1 MNSFARFGAV
11 NVAPSFSQYIT
22 NMTAH
27 LPKIVRKD
35 IDFKVSARM
44 RRAGATERGLAL
56 FAGDVKRNAERHTN
70 YIIDKYPFARVSNDS
85 MPDLGLNHDI
95 LVSDERCKAFA
106 EYLTGEFDRIINA
119 IEPEEEQEGEPCG
132 AAYLNTLWGAYSQ
145 IAEWLLSNSIQPPVM
160 QLKQETIEERIYVL
174 EGAVKRCFDA
184 TYLIRKLKRL
194 RKQYIEYSQMVV
206 GNVGKK
212 KHQHI
217 YVSSYSFAMFKR
229 QMREAQEFLE
239 SMSVVNTETFTEFC
253 LKDVAERTTA
263 NPANRRVELIVRTR
277 GDEERAI
284 DMGFDGVFLTWT
296 LASKYHRASRKW
308 NGCTVKEAHK
318 NLMEQWKLA
327 RAHFK
332 KNEIKWFGLRVAEPH
347 KDGTPHAHMFLYV
360 KPEHK
365 EALISICQQI
375 ATFEDKSELY
385 NKQGQLDISPRFKA
399 KLCDPTKGGATAYI
413 IKYISKNINGAY
425 MPENDADDIALS
437 VRAWASIWGIK
448 QFSQSG
454 SPTVGLWRQLRRA
467 SEFDVAFDEELA
479 ELQNHAD
486 NSRWKGFC
494 ELAGKA
500 KLAYE
505 EKLNKYDETTKKV
518 IGFQWL
524 EKVIET
530 CAESYALV
538 QKSKVEAFKKE
549 RSDAPWSTENKCNQV
564 PKVDISSLEKALM
577 DVTGWSVKG
586 IQCLIS
592 PLKKGAQVPID
603 KYTTIA
609 LRNNR
614 LMVV

>member
-1 MNSFARFGAV
+1 MSSYARFGAV
-11 NVAPSFSQYIT
+11 GVAPSFSQYIT

-56 FAGDVKRNAERHTN
+56 FAGDVKRNAEKHTKH
-70 YIIDKYPFARVSNDS
+70 IIDKYPFARTTNDT
-85 MPDLGLNHDI
+85 MPDMDLNHDI
-95 LVSDERCKAFA
+95 LVSNERCKAFA
-106 EYLTGEFDRIINA
+106 EYLTGEFGRIMKT
-119 IEPEEEQEGEPCG
+119 IEPEAEREGEPCG
-132 AAYLNTLWGAYSQ
+132 LAYLNTLWKAYEQ
-145 IAEWLLSNSIQPPVM
+145 IAKRLLDNSIQPPVM
-160 QLKQETIEERIYVL
+160 QLKQDAIEDRIYVI
-174 EGAVKRCFDA
+174 EGAIKRCFDG
-184 TYLIRKLKRL
+184 TYLLRKLKRL

-217 YVSSYSFAMFKR
+217 YVSSYSFEGFKR

-239 SMSVVNTETFTEFC
+239 SMSVVNTETLAEFC

-296 LASKYHRASRKW
+296 LPSKYHRKSRKW
-308 NGCTVKEAHK
+308 SGCTVKEAHQ
-318 NLMEQWKLA
+318 NMMAQWKLA

-332 KNEIKWFGLRVAEPH
+332 KNDIDWFGLRVAEPH

-360 KPEHK
+360 KPEQK
-365 EALISICQQI
+365 QALITICEQI

-385 NKQGQLDISPRFKA
+385 NKHGQLDISPRFKA
-399 KLCDPTKGGATAYI
+399 KFCDPTKGGATAYI

-425 MPENDADDIALS
+425 MPESAAEDIALS

-454 SPTVGLWRQLRRA
+454 APTVGLWRQLRRA
-467 SEFDVAFDEELA
+467 TEFDVAFDDELA
-479 ELQNHAD
+479 ELRDHCD
-486 NSRWKGFC
+486 KSRWMGFC

-505 EKLNKYDETTKKV
+505 DKLNKYDETVKRV

-530 CAESYALV
+530 SAETYALV

-549 RSDAPWSTENKCNQV
+549 RSDAPWSTENKCNQ
-564 PKVDISSLEKALM
+564 PEEIKISPLEKELM
-577 DVTGWSVKG
+577 TVTGWSVKG
-586 IQCLIS
+586 VQCLIV
-592 PLKKGAQVPID
+592 PLMRGSRVSID
-603 KYTTIA
+603 RYTNISFA
-609 LRNNR
+609 NNR
-614 LMVV
+614 LLVN

>member
-1 MNSFARFGAV
+1 
-11 NVAPSFSQYIT
+11 
-22 NMTAH
+22 
-27 LPKIVRKD
+27 
-35 IDFKVSARM
+35 M
-44 RRAGATERGLAL
+44 RRAGATERGLVL
-56 FAGDVKRNAERHTN
+56 FAGDVKRNAEKHTKH
-70 YIIDKYPFARVSNDS
+70 IIDKYPFARVSNDS
-85 MPDLGLNHDI
+85 MPDLDLNHDI
-95 LVSDERCKAFA
+95 LISDDSCKTFA
-106 EYLTGEFDRIINA
+106 EYLTGEFTRIINA
-119 IEPEEEQEGEPCG
+119 VELDDDKEDEPCG
-132 AAYLNTLWGAYSQ
+132 SAYLRALWRAYSQ
-145 IAEWLLSNSIQPPVM
+145 MAERLLVNSIQPPVM
-160 QLKQETIEERIYVL
+160 QLTQKTMEERIYVL
-174 EGAVKRCFDA
+174 EGAVKRCFDV

-239 SMSVVNTETFTEFC
+239 SMSVVNTQTLTEFC

-296 LASKYHRASRKW
+296 LPSKYHRKSRKW

-318 NLMEQWKLA
+318 NMMEQWKLA

-332 KNEIKWFGLRVAEPH
+332 KHEIQWFGLRVAEPH

-365 EALISICQQI
+365 DALISICEQI

-385 NKQGQLDISPRFKA
+385 NKHGQLDVSPRFKA

-425 MPENDADDIALS
+425 MPESNADDLALS

-454 SPTVGLWRQLRRA
+454 SPTVGCGDSYAEPVNLMWRLMLNWPSYKTMRI
-467 SEFDVAFDEELA
+467 
-479 ELQNHAD
+479 NP
-486 NSRWKGFC
+486 
-494 ELAGKA
+494 AGKA
-500 KLAYE
+500 FVNWP
-505 EKLNKYDETTKKV
+505 EKQN
-518 IGFQWL
+518 
-524 EKVIET
+524 
-530 CAESYALV
+530 
-538 QKSKVEAFKKE
+538 
-549 RSDAPWSTENKCNQV
+549 
-564 PKVDISSLEKALM
+564 
-577 DVTGWSVKG
+577 
-586 IQCLIS
+586 
-592 PLKKGAQVPID
+592 
-603 KYTTIA
+603 
-609 LRNNR
+609 
-614 LMVV
+614 